1 MPRPSYHALF
11 IHQSPADTTAACIA
25 TEPNRINHG
34 MTALLFFPRYVFQ
47 DDCLPPL
54 PPLRVPPPGHRRLCL
69 RIRRITYHFRLF
81 PIYFDRALPKKKS
94 PLISSTIRV
103 GTPKETEGCEFV
115 AHAVGQAMPVHP
127 YRSHALPSLVLH
139 GPILDLFH
147 PTTFNQPKASLIIA
161 SCPSLS

>member
-11 IHQSPADTTAACIA
+11 IHQSPADSTAACIA

-103 GTPKETEGCEFV
+103 GTPKEME
-115 AHAVGQAMPVHP
+115 AV
-127 YRSHALPSLVLH
+127 
-139 GPILDLFH
+139 
-147 PTTFNQPKASLIIA
+147 
-161 SCPSLS
+161 SLSRMLWGRRCLSTLTDLTHSLALSFMARFSTSFTLPLSTNLKHLS